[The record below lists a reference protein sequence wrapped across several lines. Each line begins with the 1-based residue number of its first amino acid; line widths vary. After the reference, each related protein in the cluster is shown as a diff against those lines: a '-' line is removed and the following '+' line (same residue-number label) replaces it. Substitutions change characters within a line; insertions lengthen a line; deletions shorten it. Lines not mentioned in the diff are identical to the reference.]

1 MIVNWAPK
9 QIHAWEHKLHCF
21 IPPCELD
28 IFTCLRNDKK
38 QVFTM
43 ALNFTGLLKG
53 THETCAELE
62 WNFHELHAKPDAL
75 CEYVSAHKQYHGC

>member
-1 MIVNWAPK
+1 
-9 QIHAWEHKLHCF
+9 
-21 IPPCELD
+21 
-28 IFTCLRNDKK
+28 
-38 QVFTM
+38 M

-62 WNFHELHAKPDAL
+62 WNFHEFHAKPDAL